1 MAKKRSIARFLVLA
15 NAACLVVYALAIC
28 LFAFSRISGG
38 LMKLYKGE
46 LENAVSVVNEE
57 LASVQQNFV
66 EINAFMVRIL
76 EGMYYKIGPDDQ
88 SQIDMI
94 CGDVVR
100 AFGFES
106 CAVYD
111 SAGNKASSSEFGEFD
126 SAYVRRALA
135 GETFSELYTD
145 NGEIY
150 MVSARQM
157 SMGPSARG
165 ALLTNKRF
173 LDQAFADKM
182 HRSTGCAF
190 TIFHG
195 TTRAF
200 TTMRGM
206 IGTELKK
213 PELVEAARRGESTV
227 LTTTIGDNEYVA
239 CYFPLNDEQGNFMT
253 TLYLGK
259 EISVLN
265 EITFS
270 IFSAVI
276 VATIIIAA
284 AVILALVF
292 IVSKRIMTPLGQVV
306 KAVKDLSGGEANLT
320 TRLKIESRDEFADVG
335 KSVNIFIEMI
345 QDIVV
350 QLKEAQ
356 SSLESIGQNLAGTA
370 EQAASATSEIM
381 ANIKSVRKQTDN
393 QSSAVENT
401 KGVLQNET
409 QSIDELS
416 QLVDS
421 QVAAI
426 SESSAAIEQMLGNI
440 TAVTGS
446 VRKMA
451 DSFNTLDKTVLDGKA
466 KLGDVDLKVNEI
478 AEESKMLLE
487 ANKLIAKIASETNLL
502 AMNAAI
508 EAAHA
513 GKAGEGFSVVAQEI
527 RKLAETSSKQS
538 KNINAEL
545 KQVSSSITDVVS
557 LSKKSAAAFEAIIGQ
572 LGSTDEILHEIDGAM
587 SEQENASKEIFKAL
601 GNMKDK
607 SMEVGE
613 KFGDVSRGIEAVTRD
628 MDTVFQV
635 SSAIQGSMDEM
646 SAGAGEISGATQS
659 VSDLADKTQESIAVM
674 QERLGMFQV

>member
-1 MAKKRSIARFLVLA
+1 MAKKKSIARFLVLA
-15 NAACLVVYALAIC
+15 NTACLLVYALAIC
-28 LFAFSRISGG
+28 LFAFSRISSGM
-38 LMKLYKGE
+38 MKLYKEE
-46 LENAVSVVNEE
+46 LENAVSVVKEE
-57 LASVQQNFV
+57 LVSVQQNFV

-88 SQIDMI
+88 TQIDMI

-100 AFGFES
+100 AFNFES

-111 SAGNKASSSEFGEFD
+111 SQGNKASSSAFGEFD
-126 SAYVRRALA
+126 STYVRRALA
-135 GETFSELYTD
+135 GETFSELYTE
-145 NGEIY
+145 NEEIY

-157 SMGPSARG
+157 SMGPGATG

-173 LDQAFADKM
+173 LNQEFADKI

-206 IGTELKK
+206 IGTEIRN
-213 PELVEAARRGESTV
+213 PGVVEAARRGETSV
-227 LTTTIGDNEYVA
+227 LVTTIGENDYVA
-239 CYFPLNDEQGNFMT
+239 CYFPLNDDAGNFMT

-259 EISVLN
+259 ELSALDK
-265 EITFS
+265 ITFD
-270 IFSAVI
+270 IFSAII
-276 VATIIIAA
+276 VATLIIAA
-284 AVILALVF
+284 AVILAL
-292 IVSKRIMTPLGQVV
+292 IAIISKRIMTPLKQVV
-306 KAVKDLSGGEANLT
+306 KAVSDLSGGEANLS
-320 TRLKIESRDEFADVG
+320 TRLVIESRDEFAEVG
-335 KSVNIFIEMI
+335 KSVNTFIQMI
-345 QDIVV
+345 QEIVV

-370 EQAASATSEIM
+370 QEAASATSEIM
-381 ANIKSVRKQTDN
+381 ANITSVRKQTDN
-393 QSSAVENT
+393 QSSAVDNT
-401 KGVLQNET
+401 KNVLQTET
-409 QSIDELS
+409 QSIGELS

-426 SESSAAIEQMLGNI
+426 TQSSAAIEQMLGNI
-440 TAVTGS
+440 TSVTAS

-451 DSFNTLDKTVLDGKA
+451 DSFGTLEGTVTDGKT
-466 KLGDVDLKVNEI
+466 KLGDVDLKVTEI
-478 AEESKMLLE
+478 ADESKMLLE

-513 GKAGEGFSVVAQEI
+513 GRAGEGFSVVAQEI
-527 RKLAETSSKQS
+527 RKLAETSAKQS
-538 KNINAEL
+538 KSINAEL
-545 KQVSSSITDVVS
+545 KQVSTSIADVVA
-557 LSKKSAAAFEAIIGQ
+557 LSKKSGAAFEAIIAQ

-601 GNMKDK
+601 GDMKNK
-607 SMEVGE
+607 SVEVGD
-613 KFGDVSRGIEAVTRD
+613 KFGDVSRGIEEVARD

-646 SAGAGEISGATQS
+646 SAGAGEISGATQN
-659 VSDLADKTQESIAVM
+659 VSNLADKTQENIAVM
-674 QERLGMFQV
+674 QEKLGMFQV